1 MSYLDTPLVTL
12 FRSAGMRPGRA
23 ASIERWLDDCMP
35 CGLSG
40 CELASTILRLC
51 KDYERSLA
59 CEEVL
64 PPIAR
69 AMKPYEQLQLIAR
82 SAQYE
87 GR

>member
-1 MSYLDTPLVTL
+1 
-12 FRSAGMRPGRA
+12 
-23 ASIERWLDDCMP
+23 MP